1 MNISVDF
8 GDIITRAW
16 QITWRNRGLWI
27 LGILAS
33 CLGNRGGNTPDFNLL
48 NNNGSSSGSG
58 NLPPGM
64 EQMIE
69 QLAPMAVGIGIGLM
83 CVILLL
89 SIISAVLGWIGRG
102 GLIAGARLAEANGK
116 VTFGETWASGTG
128 TIGKQFGL
136 WLFTGLPFLII
147 SLLIIGALLVLVV
160 GAIGSGGAR
169 ELETVLVGSF
179 VTFALCLI
187 PLACILGLAGIVANI
202 LNHMGTLAAVI
213 ENRSGMDALRRGWE
227 VLRSNFL
234 SLLIL
239 GVIIVV
245 LGWIFSFVV
254 ALPIFI
260 TVLPVFFGVAL
271 AAASENQT
279 AINSTI
285 AFAVLC
291 CAVYVPILWVLQ
303 GIFETWAWSAWTLIY
318 GKLIAPPPAPP
329 VPAAPPSMEP
339 APVTQ

>member
-33 CLGNRGGNTPDFNLL
+33 CISGQGGGNGSNFNFS
-48 NNNGSSSGSG
+48 NNTGNSSG
-58 NLPPGM
+58 NLPSGF
-64 EQMIE
+64 ERMIE
-69 QLAPMAVGIGIGLM
+69 EFAPMAVGLSIGLV

-89 SIISAVLGWIGRG
+89 SVIFLVLGWVGRG
-102 GLIAGARLAEANGK
+102 GLIGGARLAEANGH
-116 VTFGETWASGTG
+116 VSFAEGWSAGTRNVG
-128 TIGKQFGL
+128 RLFGL

-147 SLLIIGALLVLVV
+147 GLIIFIAFLVLVV

-169 ELETVLVGSF
+169 ELETLLVGGF

-187 PLACILGLAGIVANI
+187 PLLCILGLANIVANI

-213 ENRSGMDALRRGWE
+213 EDRSGLDALRRGWE
-227 VLRSNFL
+227 VLRSNLL
-234 SLLIL
+234 SFLIL

-245 LGWIFSFVV
+245 LGWIFGFVI
-254 ALPIFI
+254 ALPLII
-260 TVLPVFFGVAL
+260 AVVPVIIGVAAGIAADNEAILGSGLIFAL
-271 AAASENQT
+271 A
-279 AINSTI
+279 
-285 AFAVLC
+285 C
-291 CAVYVPILWVLQ
+291 CAVYSPVLWVLQ

-318 GKLIAPPPAPP
+318 GKLIAPPP
-329 VPAAPPSMEP
+329 PAAPASFEP
-339 APVTQ
+339 APVSQ